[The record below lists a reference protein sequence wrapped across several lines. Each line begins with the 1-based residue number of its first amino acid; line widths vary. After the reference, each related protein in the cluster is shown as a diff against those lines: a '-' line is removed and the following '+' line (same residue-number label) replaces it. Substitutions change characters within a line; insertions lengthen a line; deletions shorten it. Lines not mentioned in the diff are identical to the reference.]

1 MYVKRNEEE
10 ILEKA
15 FNSNKLELVMV
26 YGRRRV
32 GKTTM
37 LANFIK
43 DKKSVF
49 HVTTSTKSTQILE
62 DLALDFSYSLKG
74 VKPNFTQF

>member
-1 MYVKRNEEE
+1 MYVKTKEEE

-37 LANFIK
+37 LANLIK
-43 DKKSVF
+43 EKK
-49 HVTTSTKSTQILE
+49 IC
-62 DLALDFSYSLKG
+62 FS
-74 VKPNFTQF
+74 

>member
-1 MYVKRNEEE
+1 MYVKTKEEE

-43 DKKSVF
+43 EKK
-49 HVTTSTKSTQILE
+49 IC
-62 DLALDFSYSLKG
+62 FSCNNFNQVYS
-74 VKPNFTQF
+74 NS